1 MNIKKSNKEELE
13 RRLHELSVEMVGE
26 ARNQYSKKDMTH
38 LVIREKTKEEEE
50 NTEDIMYISP
60 ELYSEYYQLLYNLEK
75 TLKEP
80 DDIDEEA
87 KMKLS
92 VIADTLE
99 FAANDISKK
108 LDIPID
114 IIKERINKKLK
125 NVQYIIN
132 ENESVCPCFS

>member
-1 MNIKKSNKEELE
+1 MIHKKI
-13 RRLHELSVEMVGE
+13 GIE
-26 ARNQYSKKDMTH
+26 AIDHH
-38 LVIREKTKEEEE
+38 L
-50 NTEDIMYISP
+50 
-60 ELYSEYYQLLYNLEK
+60 
-75 TLKEP
+75 EP